1 VVVVVAEQTKK
12 KEQRQLGVEIRVSN
26 LSSGGNKNYW

>member
-1 VVVVVAEQTKK
+1 VVVVVAEQTK